1 MATNKVCEILNIK
14 YPVIQ
19 GPMAWTANPSL
30 VSAVSEA
37 GGLGTLGCG
46 FAPPEVIREQIKA
59 VKTLTDKPF
68 AANIFMAP
76 PLLAANGP
84 VFLEEKPPV
93 VFADILAG
101 LDYDLAK
108 EYFDLWHANGMK
120 VVFKASYIEDAV
132 TADKAGADVI
142 LVKGWEG
149 GGHTSNE
156 TTMVLVPQAADIL
169 KAPVV
174 ASGGIADGRG
184 MAAGF
189 CLGAVGVEMGSAFL
203 LAKECDI
210 AENVKDTIIS
220 TGDMETVITGYC
232 TGEPS
237 RQIKNKLSDRL
248 VALEED
254 YNKAD
259 AAARFGEPCEGSL
272 RKAMTEGNTDY
283 GAIMI
288 GQVVPLL
295 KEIRTAEEIIVST
308 VRGCEKILGYEIC

>member
-1 MATNKVCEILNIK
+1 MANKVCEILNIE

-30 VSAVSEA
+30 VAAVSNA

-46 FAPPEVIREQIKA
+46 FAPPDVIREQIRA
-59 VKTLTDKPF
+59 VKGLTDKPF

-76 PLLAANGP
+76 PLLEANGP

-93 VFADILAG
+93 VYADILAG

-108 EYFDLWHANGMK
+108 KYFDIWHENGSK

-149 GGHTSNE
+149 GGHTSEE
-156 TTMVLVPQAADIL
+156 TTMVLVPQAADVI
-169 KAPVV
+169 KAPVA

-184 MAAGF
+184 MAAAI
-189 CLGAVGVEMGSAFL
+189 CLGATAIEMGSAFL

-210 AENVKDTIIS
+210 AEVVKDTVIR
-220 TGDMETVITGYC
+220 TGDMQTVITGYC

-237 RQIKNKLSDRL
+237 RQIKNKLSERL
-248 VALEED
+248 VALEAD
-254 YNKAD
+254 YNKAE
-259 AAARFGEPCEGSL
+259 AAERFGEPCDGSL
-272 RKAMTEGNTDY
+272 RKAMQEGNTDF
-283 GAIMI
+283 GAIMV
-288 GQVVPLL
+288 GQNVPLL
-295 KEIRTAEEIIVST
+295 KEVRTAKEIIVS
-308 VRGCEKILGYEIC
+308 VVEGCEQVLGRGIM